1 MSVFACCFLIFLAAQ
16 GEVWRHVFLERKAL
30 SMTLGP
36 RWSPSETIHSL
47 FFFGTRYPPPRFFFS
62 RRNAGLKMM
71 TVFSTKNRRRIFRD
85 QGCFFCQRIGQIWF
99 ERMKSIEVSSSA
111 YPKDLSQVYIL
122 GRCYWKLN
130 FFTLRWFVVMGW
142 PFAPQFVLACDN
154 TQFWYC
160 NFRSDIKCYCWWK
173 KSSWDVQN
181 PLNNGIFAK
190 INWFSRRISEESTI
204 LHATAV
210 LLSFDQGPLTITKT
224 LRVVTKN

>member
-1 MSVFACCFLIFLAAQ
+1 MMSVFACCFLIFLAAQ

-47 FFFGTRYPPPRFFFS
+47 FFFGTRYPPPPRFFFS

-130 FFTLRWFVVMGW
+130 FFTLR
-142 PFAPQFVLACDN
+142 
-154 TQFWYC
+154 
-160 NFRSDIKCYCWWK
+160 
-173 KSSWDVQN
+173 
-181 PLNNGIFAK
+181 
-190 INWFSRRISEESTI
+190 
-204 LHATAV
+204 
-210 LLSFDQGPLTITKT
+210 
-224 LRVVTKN
+224 

>member
-1 MSVFACCFLIFLAAQ
+1 MVTFRNHSFA
-16 GEVWRHVFLERKAL
+16 
-30 SMTLGP
+30 
-36 RWSPSETIHSL
+36 
-47 FFFGTRYPPPRFFFS
+47 FFFWNKICPPPRFFFS
-62 RRNAGLKMM
+62 RGNAGLKMM

-85 QGCFFCQRIGQIWF
+85 QGCFFCQRIGQIWL

-130 FFTLRWFVVMGW
+130 FFTLRWFVVMRW

-181 PLNNGIFAK
+181 PLNNGIFAN

-204 LHATAV
+204 LHATVV

-224 LRVVTKN
+224 PRVVTKN